1 MVHGEHGVDTVHAV
15 NLVTAVFKNV
25 SDIVINLHQ
34 LMAVKDVL
42 VVQRQFDHATLINV
56 QVNFYILYFPYF
68 ISNTQVSSRSF
79 TRL

>member
-34 LMAVKDVL
+34 LMVVKDV
-42 VVQRQFDHATLINV
+42 QDTAKW
-56 QVNFYILYFPYF
+56 
-68 ISNTQVSSRSF
+68 
-79 TRL
+79 